1 MINERLIFDTSSFGE
16 TMRDRYVCCVVQSDL
31 GLKWYALELLKVEE
45 WASVYSTI
53 P

>member
-1 MINERLIFDTSSFGE
+1 MINERLIFDTSSFAE
-16 TMRDRYVCCVVQSDL
+16 TVRDRYVCCVVQSDL
-31 GLKWYALELLKVEE
+31 GLKWYALELLKVEG